1 MLLCHWQDNVWA
13 DGTWDPNT
21 WVCVEPPPIVA
32 GTGKVRTGEERLAA
46 LAHLF
51 EQGKTTQLASAI
63 ATLENKR
70 ADYDPVDDEVD
81 ALIAY
86 WLHGGF

>member
-1 MLLCHWQDNVWA
+1 MILCHWQDNVWA
-13 DGTWDPNT
+13 DGTWDPNV
-21 WVCVEPPPIVA
+21 WVCVEVVA

-46 LAHLF
+46 LSNLF
-51 EQGKTTQLASAI
+51 EQGKTAQLAGAI
-63 ATLENKR
+63 ATLEGKR
-70 ADYDPVDDEVD
+70 ADYDSVDDEVD